1 MQGYQSLRH
10 LVKLSRLEVPQNI
23 QDAINPI
30 KDDDAAIQRYGVEL
44 GVKICQEVL
53 DSGVVRMCSVYM
65 YQVSLGSSYLTSH
78 LHICRLLALIMLPN

>member
-30 KDDDAAIQRYGVEL
+30 KDDDAAIQKYGVEL

-53 DSGVVRMCSVYM
+53 DSGVVSAMLCAPCVH
-65 YQVSLGSSYLTSH
+65 V
-78 LHICRLLALIMLPN
+78 LAI

>member
-30 KDDDAAIQRYGVEL
+30 KDDDAAIQKYGVEL
-44 GVKICQEVL
+44 GIKICQEVL
-53 DSGVVRMCSVYM
+53 DSGVVCL
-65 YQVSLGSSYLTSH
+65 VSPGLGRVLGYVAS
-78 LHICRLLALIMLPN
+78 